1 MRCPERESVRS
12 GRDLSDETGSAPV
25 EFVLVGLLL
34 TVLTLGVL
42 QLALAVYVRNVVHD
56 AAVEGAYHGALA
68 DTEPADG
75 AVRTTR
81 LISAAVGGA
90 LDAQVS
96 AVATDGAAGPG
107 SGHAAA
113 PGRECARNGRGAR
126 RPGIFRPVAGSDAV
140 AGRAAANCT
149 KEGKPCGNIGF
160 RTPSSTPG

>member
-1 MRCPERESVRS
+1 MRCPERESERS

-96 AVATDGAAGPG
+96 AVATDGAAGPEVQVTVVATFPLVG
-107 SGHAAA
+107 LLGIPSGMEVTAYA
-113 PGRECARNGRGAR
+113 PRES
-126 RPGIFRPVAGSDAV
+126 FD
-140 AGRAAANCT
+140 
-149 KEGKPCGNIGF
+149 
-160 RTPSSTPG
+160 

>member
-1 MRCPERESVRS
+1 MRS
-12 GRDLSDETGSAPV
+12 GRDLSDDTGSAPV

-96 AVATDGAAGPG
+96 AVATDGAAGPEVQVTVVATFPLVG
-107 SGHAAA
+107 LLGIPSGMEVTAYA
-113 PGRECARNGRGAR
+113 PRES
-126 RPGIFRPVAGSDAV
+126 FD
-140 AGRAAANCT
+140 
-149 KEGKPCGNIGF
+149 
-160 RTPSSTPG
+160 